1 MNFSKQYLIEL
12 ANQTNF
18 IKDNLE
24 KVLRLAEILKFINN
38 DTILKNKLALK
49 GGTAINLTAVELPRL
64 SVDIDLDF
72 TENFSKDEIEKNKE
86 IIKQR
91 LINFMWQENYSLLIN
106 PREHYALISLTF
118 SYENNVG
125 NRDNIKIEIN
135 FMDRCH
141 ILPLENKKVLSKGII
156 DRFEILTLNTIELY
170 ASKINALISR
180 ATPRD
185 LYDVNTMIENDIIL
199 DKETLRKCL
208 IFYNMVGG
216 EQDIDNLTFE
226 NIEKINFIK
235 FKTQLKPTLSKND
248 KFDYEKAKVKVIK
261 YLKELIK
268 INEKEKIFINEFR
281 NHNYKPE
288 ILFDSISIVN
298 NIKSHPM
305 ALWRCK
311 NK

>member
-12 ANQTNF
+12 ANQTKF

-38 DTILKNKLALK
+38 DPILKNKLALK

-72 TENFSKDEIEKNKE
+72 TENFSKEEIEKNKE

-118 SYENNVG
+118 SYVNNVG

-141 ILPLENKKVLSKGII
+141 ILPLENKKILSKGII
-156 DRFEILTLNTIELY
+156 DRFEILTLNTMRRALSGR
-170 ASKINALISR
+170 ASVLFLRARCSAGDGCSPLNLI
-180 ATPRD
+180 
-185 LYDVNTMIENDIIL
+185 LIL
-199 DKETLRKCL
+199 S
-208 IFYNMVGG
+208 F
-216 EQDIDNLTFE
+216 
-226 NIEKINFIK
+226 
-235 FKTQLKPTLSKND
+235 S
-248 KFDYEKAKVKVIK
+248 
-261 YLKELIK
+261 
-268 INEKEKIFINEFR
+268 
-281 NHNYKPE
+281 
-288 ILFDSISIVN
+288 
-298 NIKSHPM
+298 
-305 ALWRCK
+305 
-311 NK
+311 